1 MNNEEIRKW
10 AARILEQCD
19 EKFKDEKELKM
30 RIAQQ
35 YGFLRGSIEILLDHP
50 EDIEFV
56 VMRARKR
63 EKDMDDKKLVDKETG

>member
-35 YGFLRGSIEILLDHP
+35 YGFLRGSIEILLEHP
-50 EDIEFV
+50 EDVEFV
-56 VMRARKR
+56 AKR
-63 EKDMDDKKLVDKETG
+63 EKDMDGKKSVDKETG